1 MKILAI
7 AGSSAKKSNNF
18 KLLTFM
24 KKHFTDHD
32 ITIES
37 VRGIPLFNE
46 NFSGN
51 MPAPVIE
58 LATEAE
64 KADAVII
71 ACPEYNHSVSS
82 ALKSTIEWLSYEL
95 HPLRGKPVMLVGA
108 STYPQGSSRAQT
120 HLRDILNSPGID
132 AIVFQGDVFLLG
144 NAATAFDDDGA
155 IAAAGTVTFLEKCV
169 AQFAEFVQHFIDEG
183 CSDCTAVENAVAER
197 QEREKSVEK
206 DGEKD
211 EERAVTK

>member
-7 AGSSAKKSNNF
+7 AGSSAKQSNNF

-24 KKHFTDHD
+24 KNHFVDHE
-32 ITIES
+32 ISVVS

-58 LATEAE
+58 LATAAE
-64 KADAVII
+64 KSDAVII
-71 ACPEYNHSVSS
+71 GCPEYNHSVPS
-82 ALKSTIEWLSYEL
+82 ALKSAVEWLSYEL

-132 AIVFQGDVFLLG
+132 AITFQGDEFLLG
-144 NAATAFDDDGA
+144 NAATAFDESGA
-155 IAAAGTVTFLEKCV
+155 IANEATVRFLEKCF
-169 AQFAEFVQHFIDEG
+169 AQFSDFAGHFIDAG
-183 CSDCTAVENAVAER
+183 YSDCGAVETRVQAAVDHMAAR
-197 QEREKSVEK
+197 R
-206 DGEKD
+206 DARMGES
-211 EERAVTK
+211 A